1 MDLMWDMK
9 KCKELIITLKIGDLQ
24 SGRPG
29 WRYKIRGHQ
38 FTDTWF
44 KARRLDKNNHD
55 IKRKNSNSEFC
66 GASVSTSWGN
76 EQEPAKKR
84 RRGAVS
90 KTEGQGVTVI
100 VSVINYSQSHTEE
113 TSSNLKAK
121 IMFSEFYVSI
131 YKWKIR
137 MERNLFRPLYIN
149 IQNIERN
156 SQKRDEIP
164 SSLLLTVKMTKQMP
178 INLYTLFNLHK
189 NRL

>member
-1 MDLMWDMK
+1 M
-9 KCKELIITLKIGDLQ
+9 
-24 SGRPG
+24 
-29 WRYKIRGHQ
+29 
-38 FTDTWF
+38 
-44 KARRLDKNNHD
+44 
-55 IKRKNSNSEFC
+55 
-66 GASVSTSWGN
+66 STSWGN
-76 EQEPAKKR
+76 EQEPAKKP

-156 SQKRDEIP
+156 S
-164 SSLLLTVKMTKQMP
+164 
-178 INLYTLFNLHK
+178 
-189 NRL
+189 